1 MHDEVPERDADLI
14 RAAEAAASWARARRA
29 TWATAPA
36 SGITTAP
43 AVAPPEEE
51 IPELEAPEP
60 TRAFEAPPASRW
72 YEMPPASQEFDEPSE
87 SRGFDTPDAAPEF
100 VRATAPPSYAPV
112 SEREHSEVSAG
123 DRIAAS
129 VRTVPPSVIR
139 GAAMAGG
146 VVVLGAVVF
155 FGGRF
160 VWQSLPAATP
170 AKPAK
175 TTPTTPAPKTAPA
188 VEPAPGRATAAGRRA
203 TGGVKIT
210 TTPPGARVTV
220 DGKPHG
226 VTPVTVGD
234 LGPGNHE
241 VGLESS
247 AGTVRRTVTIAANQ
261 TATLEESI
269 FSGWLAVYAPFE
281 IVMSEANRVLRPDER
296 GQILLPPGLHD
307 LRVSNRTLGYEAT
320 WNVEIKPGETT
331 NLRVTP
337 EPSKLTVTS
346 PEPAE
351 VWVDG
356 TKVGDTPLNAAAVP
370 LGTHDVLVKRASGG
384 ERRFTITVGVKPF
397 TLNADFR

>member
-29 TWATAPA
+29 TWAAAPA
-36 SGITTAP
+36 SRIATAS
-43 AVAPPEEE
+43 ADGLPEEE
-51 IPELEAPEP
+51 IPEVEPPEP
-60 TRAFEAPPASRW
+60 SREFELPPEPSRGFEVPPASRGF
-72 YEMPPASQEFDEPSE
+72 EALPA
-87 SRGFDTPDAAPEF
+87 SRGFDVPDATPEF
-100 VRATAPPSYAPV
+100 VHAATPPSYAPAFEPGQSGV
-112 SEREHSEVSAG
+112 SVA

-139 GAAMAGG
+139 GAAVAAG
-146 VVVLGAVVF
+146 VVVLGGAVVF

-160 VWQSLPAATP
+160 VRQSPPAATP
-170 AKPAK
+170 AKPTT
-175 TTPTTPAPKTAPA
+175 TTPPPKTPLA
-188 VEPAPGRATAAGRRA
+188 VEQAPGRAPAANRKA
-203 TGGVKIT
+203 TGSVQVT
-210 TTPPGARVTV
+210 TTPAGARVTV
-220 DGKPHG
+220 DGKPRG
-226 VTPVTVGD
+226 VTPVTVSD
-234 LGPGNHE
+234 LSPGNHQ
-241 VGLESS
+241 VALESS
-247 AGTVRRTVTIAANQ
+247 AGTVRRTVTVAANQ

-281 IVMSEANRVLRPDER
+281 IVISEANRVLRPDER
-296 GQILLPPGLHD
+296 GQVLLPPGLHD

-346 PEPAE
+346 PEAAE

-356 TKVGDTPLNAAAVP
+356 TKVGDTPLNAAPIP

-384 ERRFTITVGVKPF
+384 ERRYTITVGAKPF